1 MNVSDLGES
10 GLIDLIRDWTS
21 AGNPRVLLGPG
32 DDAAILASSGEHETV
47 VSTDA
52 FREGVHFSREYL
64 TPDEIGH
71 RAMAAALSDLAAMG
85 ADGVAAFVDLFAPAD
100 TAIDFLRSLYQG
112 MDRIADACGV
122 TIAGGDTVRGPLAL
136 GITVIGSVLPGAA
149 IRRDGAREGDVIC
162 VSGELGKSEAG
173 RLLLS
178 REYSRDMAADV
189 RAPAESAHRMPRPRF
204 DVSRRLMKLKRRSVD
219 VELRG
224 ETVEPVRPTALIDVS
239 DGLAL
244 DLHRI
249 CDASH
254 VGCRLEERMIPLSAA
269 AGQIARVTGRRETQ
283 LALAGGEDFEL
294 LFTMR
299 PADVEILLE
308 DARKASLRV
317 TPIGEIT
324 HFKAGCILVGN
335 DTNRTEEELP
345 RAGFDHFRGVPDV
358 GVEADSP

>member
-1 MNVSDLGES
+1 MKVSDLGES

-21 AGNPRVLLGPG
+21 AGTTRVVLGPG
-32 DDAAILASSGEHETV
+32 DDAAILAPSGDSETV

-64 TPDEIGH
+64 APDEIGH

-85 ADGVAAFVDLFAPAD
+85 ADGVAAFVDLFAPSD
-100 TAIDFLRSLYQG
+100 TSIEFLRSLYQG

-136 GITVIGSVLPGAA
+136 GITVIGTAPPKAA
-149 IRRDGAREGDVIC
+149 IRRDGARDGDVIC

-173 RLLLS
+173 RQLLS
-178 REYSRDMAADV
+178 REYTRDMAADV
-189 RAPAESAHRMPRPRF
+189 RAAAESAHRLPRPRF
-204 DVSRRLMKLKRRSVD
+204 DLSRRLMSLTRRSVD

-224 ETVEPVRPTALIDVS
+224 ETIEPVRPTSMIDVS

-254 VGCRLEERMIPLSAA
+254 VGCRVEERMIPLSTA
-269 AGQIARVTGRRETQ
+269 AGQIARVTGLRDTQ
-283 LALAGGEDFEL
+283 LALTGGEDFEL

-308 DARKASLRV
+308 DARNASLKI

-324 HFKAGCILVGN
+324 HFKCGCILVGN
-335 DTNRTEEELP
+335 DTDRTEEPLP
-345 RAGFDHFRGVPDV
+345 REGYDHFRAAVTEG
-358 GVEADSP
+358 